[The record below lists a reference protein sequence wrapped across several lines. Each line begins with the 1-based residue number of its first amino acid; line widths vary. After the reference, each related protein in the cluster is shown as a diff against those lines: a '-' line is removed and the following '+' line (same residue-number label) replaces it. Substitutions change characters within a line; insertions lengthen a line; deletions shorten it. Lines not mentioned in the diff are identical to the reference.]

1 MAMFCQYCCLHWDD
15 SLKRSE
21 KITSLLLAPRVA
33 CQSHIIAQEDKQSYP
48 EEYEEY

>member
-1 MAMFCQYCCLHWDD
+1 VSSQHGSLHWDD

-21 KITSLLLAPRVA
+21 KVTSLLLTPRVA